1 MHTNDNLKK
10 LIEVYKDCYSDNSD
24 GFMERARFSFGDYEV
39 SVVPEFFH
47 KGVNNLE
54 YAILYKDEM
63 IYLTNED
70 DSVGRYKSY
79 DEIVEIIENVKNT
92 VKGDMIG

>member
-10 LIEVYKDCYSDNSD
+10 LIEVYKDCYRDSSW
-24 GFMERARFSFGDYEV
+24 GGHQRARFVFGDYEV
-39 SVVPEFFH
+39 SVVPEYLTE
-47 KGVNNLE
+47 GERNLE
-54 YAILYKDEM
+54 YAILYKDDM
-63 IYLTNED
+63 IYLTNEG
-70 DSVGRYKSY
+70 DSVGRYKTY